1 MVSFRVGCMMCEIGT
16 ASFLHSFFSTVAYR
30 LENNRWG
37 SKFPV
42 IMNELY
48 QGKLSFENVPAAKE
62 ELTQIKKALT
72 KLSPNKVIWDIED
85 LSRQPPW
92 GKDISSDISD
102 LSDYFVT
109 SDGRNLIKLTF
120 AALEDAKS
128 EEENLKLESL

>member
-1 MVSFRVGCMMCEIGT
+1 MVSFRVGCMMYEIGT
-16 ASFLHSFFSTVAYR
+16 ASFLHSFFSIVAYR

-85 LSRQPPW
+85 LSKQPPW
-92 GKDISSDISD
+92 GDNISEEISS
-102 LSDYFVT
+102 LGNYFIT
-109 SDGRNLIKLTF
+109 CDGRDFIEVFFMTLNAAIEIKK
-120 AALEDAKS
+120 DVMIQ
-128 EEENLKLESL
+128 

>member
-1 MVSFRVGCMMCEIGT
+1 MVSFRVGCMMYEIGT

-85 LSRQPPW
+85 LSKQPPW
-92 GKDISSDISD
+92 EDNISEEISS
-102 LSDYFVT
+102 LGNYFIT
-109 SDGRNLIKLTF
+109 CDGRDFIEVFFMTLNAAIEIKK
-120 AALEDAKS
+120 DVMIQ
-128 EEENLKLESL
+128 

>member
-1 MVSFRVGCMMCEIGT
+1 MVSFRVGCMMYEIGT

-85 LSRQPPW
+85 LSKQPPW
-92 GKDISSDISD
+92 GNNISNEISS
-102 LSDYFVT
+102 LGNYFIT
-109 SDGRNLIKLTF
+109 CDGRDFIEVFFMTLNAAIKIKK
-120 AALEDAKS
+120 DVMIQ
-128 EEENLKLESL
+128 

>member
-1 MVSFRVGCMMCEIGT
+1 MVSFRVGCMMYEIGT

-85 LSRQPPW
+85 LSKQPPW
-92 GKDISSDISD
+92 GDNISEEISS
-102 LSDYFVT
+102 LGNYFIT
-109 SDGRNLIKLTF
+109 CDGRDFIEVFFYDIKC
-120 AALEDAKS
+120 S
-128 EEENLKLESL
+128 H

>member
-1 MVSFRVGCMMCEIGT
+1 MVSFRVGCMMYEIGT

-72 KLSPNKVIWDIED
+72 KLSPNKVIWDIDD
-85 LSRQPPW
+85 LSKQTPW
-92 GKDISSDISD
+92 GDNISEEISS
-102 LSDYFVT
+102 LGNYFIT
-109 SDGRNLIKLTF
+109 CDGRDFIEVFFMTLNAAIEIKK
-120 AALEDAKS
+120 DVMIQ
-128 EEENLKLESL
+128 

>member
-1 MVSFRVGCMMCEIGT
+1 MVSFRVGCMMYEIGT

-85 LSRQPPW
+85 LSKQPPW
-92 GKDISSDISD
+92 GDNISEKISS
-102 LSDYFVT
+102 LGNYFIT
-109 SDGRNLIKLTF
+109 CDGRDFIEVFFMTLYAAIEIKK
-120 AALEDAKS
+120 DVMIQ
-128 EEENLKLESL
+128 

>member
-1 MVSFRVGCMMCEIGT
+1 MVSFRVGCMMYEIGA

-48 QGKLSFENVPAAKE
+48 QGKLSCENVPAAKE

-85 LSRQPPW
+85 LSKQPPW
-92 GKDISSDISD
+92 GDNISEEISS
-102 LSDYFVT
+102 LGNYFIT
-109 SDGRNLIKLTF
+109 CDGRDFIEVFHMALDAAIEIKK
-120 AALEDAKS
+120 DVMIQ
-128 EEENLKLESL
+128 

>member
-1 MVSFRVGCMMCEIGT
+1 MVSFRVGCMMYEIGT

-85 LSRQPPW
+85 LSKQPPW
-92 GKDISSDISD
+92 GNNISEEISS
-102 LSDYFVT
+102 LGNYFIT
-109 SDGRNLIKLTF
+109 CDGPDFIEVFFMALNAAIEIKK
-120 AALEDAKS
+120 DVMIQ
-128 EEENLKLESL
+128 

>member
-1 MVSFRVGCMMCEIGT
+1 MVSFRAGCMMYEIGT

-85 LSRQPPW
+85 LSKQPPW
-92 GKDISSDISD
+92 GDNISEEISS
-102 LSDYFVT
+102 LGNYFIT
-109 SDGRNLIKLTF
+109 CDGRDFIEVFFMTLNAAIEIKK
-120 AALEDAKS
+120 DVMIQ
-128 EEENLKLESL
+128 

>member
-1 MVSFRVGCMMCEIGT
+1 MVSFRVGCMMYEIGT
-16 ASFLHSFFSTVAYR
+16 ASFLYSFFSTVAYR

-85 LSRQPPW
+85 LSKQPPW
-92 GKDISSDISD
+92 GDNISEEISS
-102 LSDYFVT
+102 LGNYFIT
-109 SDGRNLIKLTF
+109 CDGRDFIEVFFMALNAAIKIKK
-120 AALEDAKS
+120 DVMIQ
-128 EEENLKLESL
+128 

>member
-1 MVSFRVGCMMCEIGT
+1 MVSFRVGCMMYEIGT

-85 LSRQPPW
+85 LSKQTPW
-92 GKDISSDISD
+92 GDNISEEISS
-102 LSDYFVT
+102 LGNYFIT
-109 SDGRNLIKLTF
+109 CDGRDFIEVFFMALNAAIEIKK
-120 AALEDAKS
+120 DVMIQ
-128 EEENLKLESL
+128 

>member
-1 MVSFRVGCMMCEIGT
+1 MVSFRVGCMMYEIGT

-30 LENNRWG
+30 FENNRWG

-85 LSRQPPW
+85 LSKQPPW
-92 GKDISSDISD
+92 GDNISEEISS
-102 LSDYFVT
+102 LGNYFIT
-109 SDGRNLIKLTF
+109 CDGRDFIEVFFMTLNAAIEIKK
-120 AALEDAKS
+120 DVMIQ
-128 EEENLKLESL
+128 

>member
-1 MVSFRVGCMMCEIGT
+1 MVSFRVGCMMYEIGT

-85 LSRQPPW
+85 LSKQPPW
-92 GKDISSDISD
+92 GDNFSDEISS
-102 LSDYFVT
+102 LGNYFIT
-109 SDGRNLIKLTF
+109 YDGRDFIEVFFMALNAAIEIKK
-120 AALEDAKS
+120 DVMIQ
-128 EEENLKLESL
+128 

>member
-1 MVSFRVGCMMCEIGT
+1 MVSFRVGCMMYEIGT

-85 LSRQPPW
+85 LSKQPPW
-92 GKDISSDISD
+92 GDNISEKISS
-102 LSDYFVT
+102 LGNYFIT
-109 SDGRNLIKLTF
+109 CDGRDFIEVFFMTLNAAIEIKK
-120 AALEDAKS
+120 DVMIQ
-128 EEENLKLESL
+128 

>member
-1 MVSFRVGCMMCEIGT
+1 MVSFRVGCMMYEIGT

-85 LSRQPPW
+85 LSKQPPW
-92 GKDISSDISD
+92 GNNIGNEISS
-102 LSDYFVT
+102 LGNYFIT
-109 SDGRNLIKLTF
+109 CDGRDFIEVFNMALDTAIEIKKDVII
-120 AALEDAKS
+120 E
-128 EEENLKLESL
+128 

>member
-1 MVSFRVGCMMCEIGT
+1 MVSFRVGCMMYEIGT
-16 ASFLHSFFSTVAYR
+16 ASFLHSFFSTVACR

-85 LSRQPPW
+85 LSKQPPW
-92 GKDISSDISD
+92 GDNISEEISS
-102 LSDYFVT
+102 LGNYFIT
-109 SDGRNLIKLTF
+109 CDGRDFIEVFFMTLNTAIEIKK
-120 AALEDAKS
+120 DVMIQ
-128 EEENLKLESL
+128 

>member
-1 MVSFRVGCMMCEIGT
+1 MVSFRVGCMMYEIGT

-85 LSRQPPW
+85 LSKQPPC
-92 GKDISSDISD
+92 GDNISEEISS
-102 LSDYFVT
+102 LGNYFIT
-109 SDGRNLIKLTF
+109 CDGRDFIEVFFMTLNAAIEIKK
-120 AALEDAKS
+120 DVMIQ
-128 EEENLKLESL
+128 

>member
-1 MVSFRVGCMMCEIGT
+1 MVSFRVGCMMYEIGT

-85 LSRQPPW
+85 LLKQPPW
-92 GKDISSDISD
+92 GDNISEEISS
-102 LSDYFVT
+102 LGNYFIT
-109 SDGRNLIKLTF
+109 CDGRDFIEVFFMTLNAAIKIKK
-120 AALEDAKS
+120 DVMIQ
-128 EEENLKLESL
+128 

>member
-1 MVSFRVGCMMCEIGT
+1 MVSFRVGCMMYEIGT

-72 KLSPNKVIWDIED
+72 KLSPNKAIWDIED
-85 LSRQPPW
+85 LSKQPPW
-92 GKDISSDISD
+92 GDNISEEISS
-102 LSDYFVT
+102 LGNYFIT
-109 SDGRNLIKLTF
+109 CDGRDFIEVFFMTLNAAIEIKK
-120 AALEDAKS
+120 DVMIQ
-128 EEENLKLESL
+128 

>member
-1 MVSFRVGCMMCEIGT
+1 MVSFRVGCMMYEIGT

-85 LSRQPPW
+85 LSKQPPW
-92 GKDISSDISD
+92 GDNISEKISS
-102 LSDYFVT
+102 LGNYFIT
-109 SDGRNLIKLTF
+109 CDMTLNAAIEIKK
-120 AALEDAKS
+120 DVMIQ
-128 EEENLKLESL
+128 

>member
-1 MVSFRVGCMMCEIGT
+1 MVSFRVGCMMYEIGT

-85 LSRQPPW
+85 LLKQPPW
-92 GKDISSDISD
+92 GDNISEEISS
-102 LSDYFVT
+102 LGNYFIT
-109 SDGRNLIKLTF
+109 CDGRDFIEVFFMTLNAAIEIKK
-120 AALEDAKS
+120 DVMIQ
-128 EEENLKLESL
+128 